1 MIMIFFIL
9 KKTKKLEVVLAIYAN
24 GGGKDDGNYN
34 AVGQKAGGNYI
45 VLMLIML

>member
-1 MIMIFFIL
+1 M
-9 KKTKKLEVVLAIYAN
+9 LEVVLAIYAN

-45 VLMLIML
+45 DVDHAVMIVVRMLIML